1 MSLPPLI
8 TNSYVKEGE
17 GAPQLATDLLDGHGD
32 WRDGRAE
39 VGTCVSQEAEAG
51 GPALIQAGAHTRAG
65 EDRTAAPTPPLQ
77 FQSPERCRNLC
88 PTRLSAKE
96 GLKASNAVSGN
107 STLRRH
113 ARLTRVGSSPIIILP
128 GNAQDSGSDA
138 GGSMPSRD
146 LVRLTRRKFLC
157 GVSALTVISSH
168 LQGASSDAVTPFV
181 AGTQVDAFKT
191 AQARCSA

>member
-1 MSLPPLI
+1 MVSIWSSGGRPC
-8 TNSYVKEGE
+8 VFEGFVLFTLHCPRLFRSQPFA
-17 GAPQLATDLLDGHGD
+17 APQLGRQAIETHPANSPNRNVNPRTLKNQ
-32 WRDGRAE
+32 RD
-39 VGTCVSQEAEAG
+39 
-51 GPALIQAGAHTRAG
+51 
-65 EDRTAAPTPPLQ
+65 AAPRFTPPLQ
-77 FQSPERCRNLC
+77 FQSPESCRNLC

-113 ARLTRVGSSPIIILP
+113 TRLTSVGSSPIVRLP
-128 GNAQDSGSDA
+128 GQTQYSGSDA
-138 GGSMPSRD
+138 GGWMPSRD
-146 LVRLTRRKFLC
+146 LVRLTRRKFLW

-168 LQGASSDAVTPFV
+168 LQGASADAVTPFV